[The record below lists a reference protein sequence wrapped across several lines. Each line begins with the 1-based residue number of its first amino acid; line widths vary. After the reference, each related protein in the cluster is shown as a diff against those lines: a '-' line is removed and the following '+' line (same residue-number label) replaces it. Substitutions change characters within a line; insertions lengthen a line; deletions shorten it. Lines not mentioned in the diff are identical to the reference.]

1 MHMRASAI
9 ALAVAVLGACAGN
22 PEPPRRPVAPAVPAK
37 PKRPPPPPEWTHWE
51 PVEVS
56 VHANV
61 APPDLP
67 LADAMIVRSEGALKR
82 WAAAP
87 EWVRNKLESSAIAAL
102 PSQGKVARHGARYV
116 ELRETGTTF
125 VITLDVLFHL
135 AHLALDRA
143 LADAEDRVLAP
154 SLELMLRR
162 VQARLVAEQPTAS
175 ADVAPA
181 YATARGLVEV
191 ALALIGGP
199 QAARDASPAAADELH
214 RIRDA
219 HGPAE
224 SPLLGVPID
233 YAALSLRGAAKRG
246 EPRNGW
252 FRATT
257 WLGAAPLSLA
267 ASTEV
272 RGGVASVARA
282 RNHARAGLLLAH
294 ALDPEVEPDAAA
306 AYARWARL
314 GKFVAGPTD
323 DLSPLDF
330 AEQAAKVR
338 LDVRDPRAL
347 ASVTLIDRLRHS
359 MLDQKPPRIFD
370 GGGGPRVPS
379 VRLLGP
385 RLVPDAEVFQGLVHP
400 AVGSLRAGAA
410 PATASEG
417 KRALPTALDL
427 GAWLGSPEARLALHE
442 TGDDA
447 YEGFDAALEALYQ
460 RRPGEND
467 AIRHASVYMSF
478 IDAIA
483 TYLAPSAADR
493 AQPVAQTAAWRRRK
507 LEVGLAAWTALR
519 HDVVPFSRAPSAP
532 PRPIL
537 VNKTS
542 TTGVIGYVEPHP
554 EAIAKLV
561 ALVRQIARGFEAQG
575 AIPAD
580 GFSRPVLREVLEI
593 LDVAFRV
600 AQREGND
607 QAPTTEESAQL
618 AALPQ
623 RIAELEAK
631 LGPVAETPLAIDVH
645 VDAAGDRVL
654 EEATGYLDD
663 LALVL
668 REPASG
674 RMVLAYGPGVSTYEL
689 PQPASQ
695 RFGDESWR
703 ARLDASPPPR
713 RSFTESYVFSAQKP

>member
-1 MHMRASAI
+1 MRMRTGAI
-9 ALAVAVLGACAGN
+9 VLTIAALAACAGK
-22 PEPPRRPVAPAVPAK
+22 PEPPRRPVAAPAPAK

-51 PVEVS
+51 PVEVT

-67 LADAMIVRSEGALKR
+67 LADPMIVRSEGALKR

-87 EWVRNKLESSAIAAL
+87 EWVRSKLESSAIAAV
-102 PSQGKVARHGARYV
+102 PAEGKVARHGARYV
-116 ELRETGTTF
+116 ELRETGTAF

-154 SLELMLRR
+154 ALELVLRR
-162 VQARLVAEQPTAS
+162 AQARLVAEQPTAG
-175 ADVAPA
+175 ADLSSA
-181 YATARGLVEV
+181 YATARGVVEV

-199 QAARDASPAAADELH
+199 HAARDASPAAGDELR

-224 SPLLGVPID
+224 SPLLAVPID
-233 YAALSLRGAAKRG
+233 YAALSLRSASKRG
-246 EPRNGW
+246 EPHNGW
-252 FRATT
+252 SRAVA
-257 WLGAAPLSLA
+257 WLGAAPLLLA
-267 ASTEV
+267 ASSEV

-282 RNHARAGLLLAH
+282 RSHARAGLLLAH
-294 ALDPEVEPDAAA
+294 VLDPEIEPEAAA
-306 AYARWARL
+306 AYARWTRL
-314 GKFVAGPTD
+314 GKFVAGATD

-330 AEQAAKVR
+330 AEQASKIR
-338 LDVRDPRAL
+338 FDVRDPRAL
-347 ASVTLIDRLRHS
+347 ANVTRIDRLRHA

-385 RLVPDAEVFQGLVHP
+385 RLVPDAEVFQGLVYP
-400 AVGSLRAGAA
+400 AVGALRAGVAPPTAA
-410 PATASEG
+410 DG

-427 GAWLGSPEARLALHE
+427 GAWLGSPEARVAMHE

-460 RRPGEND
+460 RRPGDND
-467 AIRHASVYMSF
+467 AIRHASVYMSV

-483 TYLAPSAADR
+483 TYLAPSEADR

-507 LEVGLAAWTALR
+507 LEVGLAAWTTLR

-532 PRPIL
+532 PRSIL

-542 TTGVIGYVEPHP
+542 TTGVAGFVEPHP

-561 ALVRQIARGFEAQG
+561 ALVRQIMRGFEAQG

-607 QAPTTEESAQL
+607 QPLTAEETAQL

-645 VDAAGDRVL
+645 VDAAGGRAL

-674 RMVLAYGPGVSTYEL
+674 RMVLAYGTGVSSYEL
-689 PQPASQ
+689 IQPASQ
-695 RFGDESWR
+695 RFRDESWR
-703 ARLDASPPPR
+703 ARLDASPPAR
-713 RSFTESYVFSAQKP
+713 RGFTESYVLSKP